1 MGCSQSSEVSTPSNE
16 HDVPPRIP
24 AAAPQLPP
32 IAANN
37 ASQQQDNSPLHTL
50 NSLSFRGR
58 SRTESSSQ
66 HHQQSTRPNQPI
78 RAPSPVSTSPKHVIH
93 RPPPWSRSLLE
104 KERADFFDTRVTG
117 RQEVWDALRLACDVI
132 RHGDLAEAQGIL
144 DAINVT
150 CPHGRVASGRGS
162 KREKGGLY
170 DEYGALYEIPP
181 WILADPTDV
190 IEDEEKDL
198 AGDEDDDDKY
208 HNNEAIAVAP
218 RRDEK
223 GKGRAEDIG
232 ELVSLRARLSDQA
245 IDITVEIGTKQ
256 RLSFAITA
264 LEKRIGPRKRVR
276 LAYLGKV
283 IDENSTLEQTGW
295 ATGHVVNALVFDED
309 IATMKKT
316 TK

>member
-1 MGCSQSSEVSTPSNE
+1 M
-16 HDVPPRIP
+16 
-24 AAAPQLPP
+24 
-32 IAANN
+32 
-37 ASQQQDNSPLHTL
+37 
-50 NSLSFRGR
+50 
-58 SRTESSSQ
+58 
-66 HHQQSTRPNQPI
+66 
-78 RAPSPVSTSPKHVIH
+78 
-93 RPPPWSRSLLE
+93 E

-117 RQEVWDALRLACDVI
+117 RREVWDALRLACDVI

-181 WILADPTDV
+181 WVLADPADV

-198 AGDEDDDDKY
+198 AGEDDEDDKH
-208 HNNEAIAVAP
+208 HNPTVATALP
-218 RRDEK
+218 RNEK

-245 IDITVEIGTKQ
+245 TDVTVEIGTKQ
-256 RLSFAITA
+256 RLSVAITA

-283 IDENSTLEQTGW
+283 IDENSTLEKTGW

-309 IATMKKT
+309 IATKKKKKT
-316 TK
+316 K